1 VIMYILLC
9 GYPPFNGHKDEEI
22 MRKVEK
28 GVFSFPKEDWKD
40 ISLEVSKSFFIH
52 EIVTNSITKEVTYY
66 WFSINKLNI
75 F

>member
-1 VIMYILLC
+1 MYILLC

-40 ISLEVSKSFFIH
+40 ISLEVSKPFYYFH
-52 EIVTNSITKEVTYY
+52 EIVENCLTKEVTYY
-66 WFSINKLNI
+66 LVLNKQT
-75 F
+75 